1 MFRFLTSGE
10 SHGPGLTA
18 ILEGIPAGLK
28 LSAEDIDIH
37 LQRRQGG
44 YGRGGRMKIE
54 KDKVIFRSGVRH
66 GLTLGSP
73 ITLEIENK
81 DWQNWQVKM
90 STTPVDEPVEAVTLV
105 RPGHA
110 DFAGVLKYGHE
121 DIRNVIERSSARE
134 TAARVAVGAVCQ
146 TFLRQFGVE
155 IHSHVLSIG
164 PVGDRSSTISR
175 ARYGLWLVE
184 STKDQKEPISLRQA
198 AKRVG
203 LSHIAL
209 IHYRDAKVR
218 SSEKM
223 VDGEQPSE
231 EDQERTAL
239 EKPVGGR
246 GASRS
251 AIGNSFSAAYWE
263 QVEQSPVRCGND
275 ELGTQMINYIQ
286 SCKSQG
292 ETCGGVFEVVATG
305 VPIGLGSYSQWDRRL
320 STRLAMALMSI
331 PSVKGVEIGAGFEA
345 TTLPGSHV
353 HDVIQWSD
361 EQGWQ
366 HLTNNAGGVE
376 GGMSNGAPIVVRAAV
391 KPISTLAHPLSTV
404 DIRTHENVEK
414 GRYERSDVCVVPAG
428 GVVGEAMLAIALTEV
443 WLEKFGGD
451 SMAEI
456 LANYSAYVATTNAN
470 PRN

>member
-28 LSAEDIDIH
+28 LAAEDIDIH
-37 LQRRQGG
+37 LERRQGG

-54 KDKVIFRSGVRH
+54 KDKVTFRSGVRH

-73 ITLEIENK
+73 ITLEIENR

-90 STTPVDEPVEAVTLV
+90 SVTPVDEAVEAVTLV

-110 DFAGVLKYGHE
+110 DFAGTIKYGHE

-134 TAARVAVGAVCQ
+134 TATRVAVGAVCL

-164 PVGDRSSTISR
+164 PVGDRSNSKSKTPYALQLIESAKNQKKALSR
-175 ARYGLWLVE
+175 RE
-184 STKDQKEPISLRQA
+184 A
-198 AKRVG
+198 AKLLG
-203 LSHIAL
+203 LSHVAL
-209 IHYRDAKVR
+209 NHYENAKVR
-218 SSEKM
+218 SSEKS
-223 VDGEQPSE
+223 D
-231 EDQERTAL
+231 DD
-239 EKPVGGR
+239 KD
-246 GASRS
+246 ASQS
-251 AIGNSFSAAYWE
+251 AIGNSFSAEYWQ
-263 QVEQSPVRCGND
+263 QVERSPVRCGD
-275 ELGTQMINYIQ
+275 SELGNKMIQYIQ
-286 SCKSQG
+286 TCKSHG

-320 STRLAMALMSI
+320 SAKLAMALMSI

-345 TTLPGSHV
+345 TTLPGSRV
-353 HDVIQWSD
+353 HDVVQWSD

-366 HLTNNAGGVE
+366 RLSNNAGGVE
-376 GGMSNGAPIVVRAAV
+376 GGMSNGEPIVVRAAV
-391 KPISTLAHPLSTV
+391 KPISTLAHPLPTI
-404 DIRTHENVEK
+404 DIRSRDNMEK
-414 GRYERSDVCVVPAG
+414 GRYERSDVCVVPAA

-451 SMAEI
+451 SMAEVQ
-456 LANYSAYVATTNAN
+456 ANYSAYVATTGAN
-470 PRN
+470 PSR

>member
-54 KDKVIFRSGVRH
+54 KDNVIFRSGVRH

-73 ITLEIENK
+73 ITLEIENR

-164 PVGDRSSTISR
+164 PIGDRDASS
-175 ARYGLWLVE
+175 
-184 STKDQKEPISLRQA
+184 
-198 AKRVG
+198 
-203 LSHIAL
+203 
-209 IHYRDAKVR
+209 
-218 SSEKM
+218 
-223 VDGEQPSE
+223 
-231 EDQERTAL
+231 
-239 EKPVGGR
+239 
-246 GASRS
+246 S
-251 AIGNSFSAAYWE
+251 AIGNSFSTAYWE

-320 STRLAMALMSI
+320 STKLAMALMSI
-331 PSVKGVEIGAGFEA
+331 PSVKGVEIGVGFGA

-353 HDVIQWSD
+353 HDVIQWSN

-376 GGMSNGAPIVVRAAV
+376 GGMSNGAPIVARAAV

-456 LANYSAYVATTNAN
+456 LANYTAYVATTDAN